1 MKKVIK
7 IGIAF
12 LFLIILV
19 GCSNVYNDDISN
31 ESESNETRNVE
42 NKDEEN
48 KINKMSSEQFKKNLS
63 ENIENEVSNEEI
75 EVETHSTDTGVSINF
90 VFNAFKTKDEYKILA
105 SNIIGKIKEKCNG
118 IYIEKKYEPFIY
130 INFYI
135 PKSVVKEM
143 LDSGHMKK
151 SIIGYKV
158 PYQIGGCTI
167 SKSGYNY
174 TEVDYKNC
182 NRPDVVNF
190 YDYVD

>member
-7 IGIAF
+7 IGIVF

-19 GCSNVYNDDISN
+19 GCSSVYNDNISN
-31 ESESNETRNVE
+31 ESESVETRNVE

-48 KINKMSSEQFKKNLS
+48 KINKMSSEQFKKFLS

-105 SNIIGKIKEKCNG
+105 SNIIGKIKEKCND

-174 TEVDYKNC
+174 TEVDYENC